1 MTSKARW
8 ILIIS
13 AALLGAC
20 GKKGLDPVPPAT
32 PMAPEFFALVK
43 KLATGGPDETGSPIG
58 FDAVQDSYTSETAE
72 PEAI

>member
-1 MTSKARW
+1 
-8 ILIIS
+8 
-13 AALLGAC
+13 
-20 GKKGLDPVPPAT
+20 VPPAT